1 MTKKND
7 KSYVYIIQCM
17 DLTYYTGVTN
27 HISRRFREHATGGA
41 RAARYTKN
49 HGVLRLCC
57 YWEAPSRSAAMKLEY
72 VIKQLRRWQKE
83 DLMAHPETLG
93 TIYATTLKG
102 FSFTPPYRTAFQSK
116 RLQTTHH
123 RRRKSRQR
131 LIRIKPK
138 TQIAIPA
145 NCLKERA
152 SLYNK
157 IPTNSKTQA
166 RLIFAT
172 SEAVLTFQPAR

>member
-1 MTKKND
+1 MHGSDILYGSYQPYFSPVQGTCHRRCKGSTLHKKPWRFKALLLLGSAFPQRRNEVGIRNQTAETMAKRRSDGSSRDFGNYLCND
-7 KSYVYIIQCM
+7 LK
-17 DLTYYTGVTN
+17 
-27 HISRRFREHATGGA
+27 RFFVH
-41 RAARYTKN
+41 
-49 HGVLRLCC
+49 
-57 YWEAPSRSAAMKLEY
+57 
-72 VIKQLRRWQKE
+72 
-83 DLMAHPETLG
+83 
-93 TIYATTLKG
+93 
-102 FSFTPPYRTAFQSK
+102 PPYRTAFQNK

>member
-57 YWEAPSRSAAMKLEY
+57 YWEAPSRSAAMRLEY
-72 VIKQLRRWQKE
+72 AIKQLRRWQKE

-93 TIYATTLKG
+93 TIYATNLKG
-102 FSFTPPYRTAFQSK
+102 FSFTHHTELPSKANDCKQHTTAG
-116 RLQTTHH
+116 
-123 RRRKSRQR
+123 
-131 LIRIKPK
+131 
-138 TQIAIPA
+138 
-145 NCLKERA
+145 ERA
-152 SLYNK
+152 VNGSLGSSQK
-157 IPTNSKTQA
+157 HK
-166 RLIFAT
+166 
-172 SEAVLTFQPAR
+172 